1 MEKFLRTK
9 YPVDIELLTKEAN
22 RMRDYAVPYCEH
34 ESPGWRMAK
43 WTDADGTNPLP
54 KEIEEYI
61 TKIATDMGFHGKA
74 KYSPRIYYLL
84 KGSSSFNHVDQ
95 ATTAALNFILNTD
108 GHKEKVGVRFGGEY
122 GGTDGD
128 EFISYSQG
136 LLNTT
141 QIHGINNVTEE
152 ERVTFKLSFFET
164 PFEEICKMIPD
175 EHKDVVQAVP
185 LEAESTE
192 AEAANRT
199 IDRRDQDF
207 EQAEVKDRLGIDKG
221 IPEKTAWVITEE
233 NKKPEEK
240 QEEKKQNEPR
250 NPFAE
255 ESVPI
260 HAFYTNDK
268 RSKLRFILKHPDG
281 PDGQPGPAEN
291 HDIDNSGHHHD
302 AWFWVHKI
310 LGKDAISKATNEQI
324 DRINRL
330 RKKGEAAA
338 KDSRHKDEQE
348 ELFQAKIAAFE
359 MDVIRNSKNREVKSK
374 IRRSKTMLE
383 LNGYVG
389 AAIAME
395 MMNGE
400 TTD

>member
-1 MEKFLRTK
+1 MGNFLRTK

-22 RMRDYAVPYCEH
+22 RMREYAVPYCEH

-61 TKIATDMGFHGKA
+61 TKLATDMGFHGKA

-108 GHKEKVGVRFGGEY
+108 QHKEKVGVRFGGEY

-128 EFISYSQG
+128 EFISYTQG

-152 ERVTFKLSFFET
+152 ERITFKLSFFEKT
-164 PFEEICKMIPD
+164 FEEICKMIPD
-175 EHKDVVQAVP
+175 EHKDVIQAVP

-199 IDRRDQDF
+199 VDRRDQDF

-221 IPEKTAWVITEE
+221 IPEKTAWVVTEE
-233 NKKPEEK
+233 NRKPESPKE
-240 QEEKKQNEPR
+240 EEKKNKPR
-250 NPFAE
+250 NPFPE

-268 RSKLRFILKHPDG
+268 RTKLRFILKQPDG

-291 HDIDNSGHHHD
+291 HDIDNSSSHGD
-302 AWFWVHKI
+302 AWFWVHEI
-310 LGKDAISKATNEQI
+310 LGKDNISKATNQQI

-338 KDSRHKDEQE
+338 KDARHKDEQE
-348 ELFQAKIAAFE
+348 DLFQAKIAAFE
-359 MDVIRNSKNREVKSK
+359 MDIIRNSKNRDVKSK
-374 IRRSKTMLE
+374 IRRAKTMLE
-383 LNGYVG
+383 LNGYIG
-389 AAIAME
+389 AAIALE
-395 MMNGE
+395 MINGE